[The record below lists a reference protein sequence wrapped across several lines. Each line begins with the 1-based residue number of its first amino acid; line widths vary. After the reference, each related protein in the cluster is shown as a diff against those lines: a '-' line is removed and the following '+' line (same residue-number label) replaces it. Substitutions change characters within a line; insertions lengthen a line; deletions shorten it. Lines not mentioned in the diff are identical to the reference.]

1 MGHVDIFIVLLL
13 SSVSISL
20 LWGGA
25 PERIAAMIISF
36 GVVATALVASPYV
49 ERFSNIEINVMIVDI
64 LMLSMFTW
72 LCLYADRFWPIWISA
87 MQLIIVVSHLPKLF
101 MPHILPQA
109 YLTISAM
116 WSYPIV
122 ATLIIATIRHQKRL
136 RFSGLDRSWSSI

>member
-1 MGHVDIFIVLLL
+1 MGHVDIFIVLFM

-25 PERIAAMIISF
+25 PERIAATIISF
-36 GVVATALVASPYV
+36 GVVATALVASPYL
-49 ERFSNIEINVMIVDI
+49 ERFSDIEINVMIVDVV
-64 LMLSMFTW
+64 MLIMFTW
-72 LCLYADRFWPIWISA
+72 LCLHADRFWPIWISA

-122 ATLIIATIRHQKRL
+122 AMLIIATFRHQMRL
-136 RFSGLDRSWSSI
+136 RNVGLDRSWSSI